1 MRDGR
6 TRERRVPQ
14 DGSEKKR
21 YFFSDLRFLRLQNI
35 DRPGTRA
42 AAPEG
47 WCVYCLP
54 GRQVDSKT
62 GRPGGSLHGLVR
74 GAYAL

>member
-1 MRDGR
+1 MLHSAECRGCKAGGLGMRDGR

-35 DRPGTRA
+35 YIGTTSGQLKIANPR
-42 AAPEG
+42 G
-47 WCVYCLP
+47 GV
-54 GRQVDSKT
+54 KT
-62 GRPGGSLHGLVR
+62 ITKT
-74 GAYAL
+74 AN

>member
-35 DRPGTRA
+35 HPMLQLYLA
-42 AAPEG
+42 AGP
-47 WCVYCLP
+47 
-54 GRQVDSKT
+54 RRIT
-62 GRPGGSLHGLVR
+62 GFSEH
-74 GAYAL
+74 AYTFNTYQTFNVLNKI